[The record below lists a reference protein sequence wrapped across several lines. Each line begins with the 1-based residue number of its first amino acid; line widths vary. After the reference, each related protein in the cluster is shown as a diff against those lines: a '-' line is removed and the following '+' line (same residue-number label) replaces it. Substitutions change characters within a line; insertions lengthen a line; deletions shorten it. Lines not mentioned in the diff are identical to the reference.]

1 MSTLSASI
9 EHPLESGCTYVLCRV
24 CLDKHTKQF
33 CMSSDYTD
41 DCRILSD
48 VKEERECSQRGKG
61 QKGNK
66 ERLIERI
73 KRIFISSSKTAQNT
87 PQKKIKN
94 TQNICVCQK
103 IFVPLCSKIRKYQ
116 NTKIKK
122 VKSTKEKNVRQRK
135 DYHNKRGTCWSR
147 VLYKVRRYYFTS

>member
-1 MSTLSASI
+1 MVVGLNPTQ
-9 EHPLESGCTYVLCRV
+9 
-24 CLDKHTKQF
+24 KK
-33 CMSSDYTD
+33 
-41 DCRILSD
+41 
-48 VKEERECSQRGKG
+48 KENVHKGNKVQKGNVHKGDKG